1 MRRTSSR
8 GYIEDGSELMIC
20 RKCGGALPSD
30 HDDPDPIH
38 DDCHRAEVDE
48 LRLDDQMR
56 GAGVNPPEERGSS
69 L

>member
-1 MRRTSSR
+1 
-8 GYIEDGSELMIC
+8 MIC

-38 DDCHRAEVDE
+38 DDCHHAEVDE

-56 GAGVNPPEERGSS
+56 EAGVNPIGRKANVDDGTF
-69 L
+69 